1 MMEVTANKAAKE
13 AIADTS
19 ATETVKEASVNTSA
33 TETVKEASV
42 NTSATETV
50 KEACATKIATKT
62 ARELFTDY
70 MVAHKCR
77 KTPERYAILDE
88 IYAEQGHLN
97 VEIIRENL
105 RKKKYRV
112 SVATVYNTVQLLVD
126 AGLVL
131 KHNFNGEEAQYE
143 RVYGYEL
150 HEHLICRQ
158 CGKVEEL
165 VEPKISKVVK
175 NACRVKGFREE
186 SRLFYVYGMC
196 ARCQKKKNRINILK
210 QIKKIK
216 THGKS

>member
-1 MMEVTANKAAKE
+1 MMKAS
-13 AIADTS
+13 ADTS
-19 ATETVKEASVNTSA
+19 VDTSTTKTAREASADISVDTS
-33 TETVKEASV
+33 T
-42 NTSATETV
+42 
-50 KEACATKIATKT
+50 TKT

-77 KTPERYAILDE
+77 KTPERYAILEE
-88 IYAEQGHLN
+88 IYAEQKHLT
-97 VEIIRENL
+97 VKTIHDNL
-105 RKKKYRV
+105 REKKYRV
-112 SVATVYNTVQLLVD
+112 SVAALYNTMQLLMD